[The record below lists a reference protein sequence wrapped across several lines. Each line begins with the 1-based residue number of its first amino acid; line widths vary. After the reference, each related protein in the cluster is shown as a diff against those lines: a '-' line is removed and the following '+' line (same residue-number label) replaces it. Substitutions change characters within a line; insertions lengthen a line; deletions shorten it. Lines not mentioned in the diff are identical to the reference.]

1 MNRWTAM
8 NDVEVAWDNVM
19 YWAIFEY
26 LPMVDG
32 ALTPGVQK
40 LTNYDLTNEQAW
52 DVVESHNTL
61 YGFDD

>member
-8 NDVEVAWDNVM
+8 NDGVM

-26 LPMVDG
+26 LPLVEG
-32 ALTPGVQK
+32 AYTQTPQR
-40 LTNYDLTNEQAW
+40 LTNYDLFNDQAW
-52 DVVESHNTL
+52 AAVWSHNTL